1 MSSRRSSSPESNT
14 DSGSGGGGFA
24 ADERKRKRMLS
35 NRESAR
41 RSRAR
46 KQQRLEELVAEV
58 ARLQAENAQVQ
69 SRIATFDR
77 EFSKVDG
84 ENAVLRARHGELA
97 GRLESLSSVLEVL
110 QMAGAPVDIPEIPD
124 PLLRAMAAT
133 VPDAAHRCRRL
144 PVLSRYFFSFFYLFD
159 TKKFNKNFFI
169 RVFYFW
175 M

>member
-1 MSSRRSSSPESNT
+1 
-14 DSGSGGGGFA
+14 
-24 ADERKRKRMLS
+24 MLS

-58 ARLQAENAQVQ
+58 ARLQAENAEVQ

-124 PLLRAMAAT
+124 PLLRPWQPPFPMQPIAA
-133 VPDAAHRCRRL
+133 DA
-144 PVLSRYFFSFFYLFD
+144 FQF
-159 TKKFNKNFFI
+159 
-169 RVFYFW
+169 
-175 M
+175 

>member
-1 MSSRRSSSPESNT
+1 MSSSGRSSSPDSHT
-14 DSGSGGGGFA
+14 DGSAGGGGCP

-69 SRIATFDR
+69 ASIATFDR

-84 ENAVLRARHGELA
+84 ENAVLRARATASSPVGWSRSPACWRCSRWPARLWTSRRSLTRCSAHGSRRSRCSPSPLTAPSSTELA
-97 GRLESLSSVLEVL
+97 ALPTQDVATCDGH
-110 QMAGAPVDIPEIPD
+110 DHH
-124 PLLRAMAAT
+124 LL
-133 VPDAAHRCRRL
+133 V
-144 PVLSRYFFSFFYLFD
+144 YY
-159 TKKFNKNFFI
+159 
-169 RVFYFW
+169 
-175 M
+175 

>member
-1 MSSRRSSSPESNT
+1 
-14 DSGSGGGGFA
+14 
-24 ADERKRKRMLS
+24 MLS

-58 ARLQAENAQVQ
+58 ARLQAENAEVQ

-97 GRLESLSSVLEVL
+97 GRLESLGSVLEVL

-124 PLLRAMAAT
+124 PLLRPWQPPFPMQPIAA
-133 VPDAAHRCRRL
+133 DA
-144 PVLSRYFFSFFYLFD
+144 FQF
-159 TKKFNKNFFI
+159 
-169 RVFYFW
+169 
-175 M
+175 

>member
-1 MSSRRSSSPESNT
+1 MSSSGRSSSPDSHT
-14 DSGSGGGGFA
+14 DGSAGGGGFP

-58 ARLQAENAQVQ
+58 ARLQAENAQGRA
-69 SRIATFDR
+69 SIAPFDR

-97 GRLESLSSVLEVL
+97 GRLESLTSVLEVF

-124 PLLRAMAAT
+124 PLLRPWQPPFPLQPIAA
-133 VPDAAHRCRRL
+133 DSAFQ
-144 PVLSRYFFSFFYLFD
+144 Y
-159 TKKFNKNFFI
+159 
-169 RVFYFW
+169 
-175 M
+175 